1 MKNTKSSKY
10 SQVAF
15 FLPDLKGGGAEM
27 ALTTLANELAR
38 RGFMVDFVLVKAVG
52 INLKSLS
59 SDVQIVDLGAM
70 NTYLSLPKLIL
81 YFRQRRPAI
90 FISSLDL
97 TNIIS
102 LIAHRLAGVKTRLL
116 IRIENMVSSQ
126 KRAFWKKKL
135 EKILLSLLYP
145 WADGVIAVSRSVA
158 DDIAEYA
165 GVSKSKIH
173 TIYTPVITP
182 ELLAKSKEVAAHPWL
197 QTSEIPVILGVGRLT
212 EQKNF
217 QTLIRAFAILR
228 QELESRLIIL
238 GEGDERTMLESL
250 AQDLGVDRDIDLP
263 GYLENPYS
271 YMHQASVFVLS
282 SAWEG
287 LPTVLIGALACGCPV
302 VSTDCPGGI
311 REILLD
317 GQYGEIVP
325 VGDSQSMAEA
335 IRKIIQKGKRSI
347 DPGWLDQFS
356 LEHVVEQTIDL
367 IISPVEKIRDVH
379 D

>member
-1 MKNTKSSKY
+1 M
-10 SQVAF
+10 
-15 FLPDLKGGGAEM
+15 
-27 ALTTLANELAR
+27 
-38 RGFMVDFVLVKAVG
+38 
-52 INLKSLS
+52 
-59 SDVQIVDLGAM
+59 
-70 NTYLSLPKLIL
+70 
-81 YFRQRRPAI
+81 
-90 FISSLDL
+90 
-97 TNIIS
+97 
-102 LIAHRLAGVKTRLL
+102 
-116 IRIENMVSSQ
+116 
-126 KRAFWKKKL
+126 
-135 EKILLSLLYP
+135 ILLM
-145 WADGVIAVSRSVA
+145 
-158 DDIAEYA
+158 YA

-212 EQKNF
+212 EQKDF

-228 QELESRLIIL
+228 QELELRLIIL

-287 LPTVLIGALACGCPV
+287 LPTVLIGALACGCPI

-317 GQYGEIVP
+317 GVYGEIVP
-325 VGDSQSMAEA
+325 VGDVQSMAEA
-335 IRKIIQKGKRSI
+335 ICKIILGGREALIQA
-347 DPGWLDQFS
+347 GWTNFL
-356 LEHVVEQTIDL
+356 LNMLLNKPL
-367 IISPVEKIRDVH
+367 IL
-379 D
+379 